1 MEYLDVLNENGEF
14 LGKKRSRRDCHNL
27 GLWHRVTY
35 GFLFNEYGDVL
46 LQKRSTNK
54 KSWPDL
60 WDVSVSGH
68 ISAGEYGKNALKREI
83 EEEIGLIVNI
93 NQLEYFASSKS
104 HQVVGKKINNHF
116 NDCYIINV
124 DIDIDD
130 LTPLK
135 EEISEL
141 KWFTKNQV
149 IRRIHNNFNGL
160 TPKEGYWN
168 FLLQIYKIKKFKK
181 RPSKTTSKYK
191 KRNYNKKNSFRSKN
205 NTNYKFDNKTSSNYK
220 KSKNYKTKTY
230 IKKSQNY

>member
-1 MEYLDVLNENGEF
+1 MEYLDVLNEDGEF
-14 LGKKRSRRDCHNL
+14 LGYKRSRRDCHNL

-54 KSWPDL
+54 KSWPNL

-83 EEEIGLIVNI
+83 EEEIGLVVNI

-124 DIDIDD
+124 DVDIND
-130 LTPLK
+130 LTPL
-135 EEISEL
+135 EEETSEL
-141 KWFTKNQV
+141 KWFTKNQI
-149 IRRIHNNFNGL
+149 IRRIHNNYNGL

-168 FLLQIYKIKKFKK
+168 FLLQIYKIKRFKK
-181 RPSKTTSKYK
+181 RPPQNNSKYNK
-191 KRNYNKKNSFRSKN
+191 KNYNKKTNYNDSHYNYKN
-205 NTNYKFDNKTSSNYK
+205 NKFSS
-220 KSKNYKTKTY
+220 SY
-230 IKKSQNY
+230 IKNKNKPYNKQTHK